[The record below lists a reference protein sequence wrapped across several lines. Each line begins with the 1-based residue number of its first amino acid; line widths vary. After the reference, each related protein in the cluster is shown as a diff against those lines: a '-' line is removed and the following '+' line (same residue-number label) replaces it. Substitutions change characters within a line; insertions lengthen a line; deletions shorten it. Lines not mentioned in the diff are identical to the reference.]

1 MTIDKSSHIPFRR
14 RLDTRP
20 VKPRLTLAETHWKL
34 GKALALR
41 EKWSEAAIELRQAIA
56 LDNDWLEPQRE
67 LARVLVK
74 LSAWDE
80 AAGVL
85 RGVAEESPED
95 SQTRH
100 LLGDALSKLERWEEA
115 VEAYRGAIA
124 LEPDFVW
131 SHNNLGDALR
141 QLERWE
147 EAAEAYQ
154 NAIALKGD
162 FVWSHNNLGDALFKL
177 ERWDEAAEAYQNAIA
192 LDKDSLILQR
202 NLGKVLVKL
211 SAWEDAVTLWQQVAE
226 KSPNDSEVWHLLG
239 DALSGSE
246 RWSEAVAAYQNA
258 IGLNPE
264 FSGSHNNLGD
274 ALLKLE
280 RWSEAV
286 AAYQNAIGLNPEF
299 FWSHNNLGDALLNL
313 ERWSEAAEA
322 YQNAIGLNPEFFW
335 SHNNLGDALLKLERW
350 SEAAEAYQN
359 AIGLN
364 PEFFWS
370 HNNLGDALLKL
381 ERWSEA
387 AEAYQN
393 AIAWRD
399 DLPWSHYNLAE
410 ALVKLERW
418 EAAVK
423 AYKRAMEIQPDLP
436 CIYEKLGDAL
446 RHQTQIDSQEICQ
459 VYHRAVEHNPT
470 NLQVYYKAL
479 EVNPKDAKMSLKL
492 ADAFRSQ
499 GQLDQAVT
507 FYKNTLQLTP
517 EDVDIQVLALHR
529 LGSISQ
535 NRGHLEEA
543 LGLYRRCGELSPG
556 VDSGL
561 ALAAVLEKLGR
572 WTDAVDQYRQV
583 VLEFGECGPASLGL
597 GRALAELE
605 RPVEAVVECR
615 RAVKLGV
622 ETPEVHRLLAETLV
636 ELGRWSEVVEHWK
649 WLLERYPGAA
659 HWRRRLALALMGLG
673 RWTEAAAQW
682 GEYWRVA
689 PGSGRCPVV
698 DFRPQKKT
706 HGEIDHSQELSI
718 TGDLTVEFWLYLRD
732 WPKSWTDIISKYV
745 NDQQWEQ
752 ELEYALNQ
760 LGRSLATESTDIWR
774 IQEGQRDEKLHQLL
788 IGSHLDSPKNLD
800 QSYDNQVIGI
810 RGWVLP
816 KDHDVR
822 SVKIIVK
829 SASCEREE
837 LLSVE
842 RTDVIRIKLNA
853 EPEEHPQLFCGF
865 NFKVTPADRIEI
877 YISIEGYKYHWKTIE
892 STRFP
897 YNEFCFRLKDD
908 QKGQWYYGKGEA
920 VAKQVNWV
928 PQEDMRLHEW
938 VHVACVRKVGEY
950 GRIYF
955 NGVLRR
961 EKDWSG
967 ESEAVGTEAPVRLMG
982 SPQWQ
987 RFHDGKL
994 SEVRLWNLARSGDE
1008 IREGM
1013 CEGLTGEE
1021 PGLVGLWHGDESDE
1035 GILVDAVGH
1044 HHGRL
1049 VMASDAGKERPRV
1062 GVSSW
1067 ELSQNAA
1074 GRAYTLAQLYGGFAE
1089 VELIGCLFPKYGGQV
1104 WSPIRGSEIPC
1115 HTIRVEDEGR
1125 FIEQALGLVLAHP
1138 YEVLHLSKPRMPNI
1152 ILGLLYKLVWG
1163 ARVIVDIDDEEL
1175 AFVKAS
1181 ETLDLRELL
1190 ESGGKL
1196 PPFQGWDGGKWTG
1209 LAVGLARA
1217 FDGVTVSNPA
1227 LLERYGG
1234 VVIRHGRDEAR
1245 FVPSAD
1251 LKRRSRERF
1260 GIAQDKKVVLFF
1272 GTPRKHKGLVTTARA
1287 LGSLGRKD
1295 VVFAIIGDFED
1306 GKLKEEL
1313 QGIPG
1318 VDYVFVGNQPFES
1331 IPDVVAVGDI
1341 CVLLQDAD
1349 FRVSQFQIPAKLSD
1363 ALGMGLVV
1371 LLSETAAVADV
1382 IESGAV
1388 VPVAEGD
1395 LPAVLDRVLSDE
1407 AECNKFRVRGREL
1420 LAAEFGFGVNG
1431 SRLAEVMDEV
1441 RSGVGVLSDE
1451 LNLLLAGFPA
1461 VGSVWQHWGEGVL
1474 ETRRLRPVGQGVSI
1488 IVLSWNGAGLLRRL
1502 LSSFFATNTYFPVEF
1517 IIIDHGS
1524 EDNTA
1529 EVVRQQAI
1537 KGDVRYINRGA
1548 NFSFSNSCNYGAG
1561 LAKYPYLLFL
1571 NNDIVFSSDVLPLA
1585 VSRLDDATI
1594 GAVGVRLDD
1603 EPSSLPKGKEPGVHH
1618 TGIEF
1623 VWNEKR
1629 GYFQPEQIRHGSLKD
1644 YLANATAEGD
1654 FFPAVTGAF
1663 LLCRKGDWER
1673 VGGFSLD
1680 YDYGLE
1686 DIDFCLRLG
1695 RDLRKKC
1702 YCINQVSL
1710 QHQEGATRQKGNQ
1723 PQRRE
1728 VRENNHRLFKERWD
1742 NYVRDLMGQP
1752 LVNQHT
1758 SANHIKLYASS
1769 ENPKIAVVLH
1779 AYYPELLP
1787 ELFSKLDNL
1796 SDYDLFVTIPENVV
1810 DSVTSALDKY
1820 TKNYQVSI
1828 VKNIGYDILPFLEVI
1843 SELDTLGYKYV
1854 CKIHTKRDHPDFG
1867 SLWRECLL
1875 DAVLGDKNITEQ
1887 IITAF
1892 DNNPSLQIVGPALLY
1907 MSMLG
1912 TIYDGH
1918 EKMKQMI
1925 HDFMEPLNLIEDW
1938 GFFGGSMFWSRITP
1952 LKYIAD
1958 QILLKPIDWQAS
1970 KSWLTTGFYYHIV
1983 ERLLGL
1989 VSYINEGQVGLV
2001 DYKIIDTENI
2011 VKILRINQNFV
2022 PTPLPTEYRLKAY
2035 RLAKNNLFAKYALIY
2050 KSGIFDAFYYL
2061 TIMPHLLKDK
2071 IDCVEHYLTSNAKSY
2086 LSHQHQ
2092 NEEITFSFS
2101 GNQLN
2106 YTAKQSKSI
2115 SLDSNFV
2122 SDLMGCQ
2129 PFPNKNFPSQHGIKV
2144 SILCPTYNHEK
2155 YISQALEGFV
2165 RQKTNFK
2172 FEVIIGDD
2180 CSTDRTPD
2188 IIQDYVDR
2196 YPDLFVFVRR
2206 NKNLGCRQNSLDL
2219 RRRVRG
2225 QYVALN
2231 EGDDYWTDPMKLQI
2245 QADYLDS
2252 HPECA
2257 VCFHPVLVI
2266 DEDKPKK
2273 QKVFPLIDQ
2282 HLAGIKFSAEH
2293 LLRRNFIQTNSV
2305 MYRWQFHDLE
2315 DEGYTSH
2322 LQPGDWYNHLLHAQY
2337 GQIHL
2342 LEKVMSVYRKHPGGV
2357 WSTAKDH
2364 ITRMKKWGNE
2374 HIHFFRTVNHNLVH
2388 KYHFHLLFS
2397 MKSMFIDLAKEYF
2410 EKLDIFNL
2418 YDLIDKNRDIA
2429 PIAFYYLDWPIDIN
2443 TIFSSQDLIDEFRKV
2458 FTISTVITSYNQEE
2472 YIEQCLE
2479 SVVYQ
2484 KGFFAHEVI
2493 IADDF
2498 STDKTTEII
2507 DKYAKAYPDIISV
2520 IPTSKNLGMLQN
2532 LQRAFTACQG
2542 NFIAICEGDDYWLSP
2557 TKLHKQLL
2565 FLLKKPELP
2574 MCFNWLLI
2582 YKPSEQTFKP
2592 HPQQE
2597 KINSDRI
2604 TFDQLLPVD
2613 LPANFSCCFY
2623 RRKAIESIPNS
2634 YYQEARAAD
2643 WLFNLC
2649 IAHKADLGFIKELL
2663 SVYRL
2668 HEKGQWSGLSLKEQ
2682 ADRMQKGY
2690 QRFMEYFPDR
2700 KKYIQNFIRDD
2711 YDLVSNYKTPS
2722 YLEDCQDKN
2731 TFCNID
2737 KLESIY
2743 GVWQIRGWFLNINC
2757 DSSEN
2762 ENKFLFIIDE
2772 NGKVCWSGLL
2782 DNQNRQDVES
2792 YYSTRFH
2799 KKVTFRNWSGFTGIF
2814 NPQLSDGLY
2823 RLGIGKYSDGRLI
2836 YKTISKLFEVTKGR
2850 LTIN

>member
-67 LARVLVK
+67 LARVLVQ

-211 SAWEDAVTLWQQVAE
+211 SAWEEAVTLWQQVAE

-280 RWSEAV
+280 RWSEA
-286 AAYQNAIGLNPEF
+286 
-299 FWSHNNLGDALLNL
+299 
-313 ERWSEAAEA
+313 AEA

-350 SEAAEAYQN
+350 SEAVAAYQN

-446 RHQTQIDSQEICQ
+446 RHQVPPNLEEISQ
-459 VYHRAVEHNPT
+459 VYYKAIEANPN
-470 NLQVYYKAL
+470 NLEVYYKAL
-479 EVNPKDAKMSLKL
+479 EVNPKDAQMSLKL

-561 ALAAVLEKLGR
+561 AVAAVLEKLGR

-605 RPVEAVVECR
+605 RPVEAVVEWR

-649 WLLERYPGAA
+649 WLLERYPGAVD
-659 HWRRRLALALMGLG
+659 WRRRLALALMGLG

-689 PGSGRCPVV
+689 PGSGRGRVV

-732 WPKSWTDIISKYV
+732 WPKSWTDIISKFV
-745 NDQQWEQ
+745 NDKQ
-752 ELEYALNQ
+752 
-760 LGRSLATESTDIWR
+760 
-774 IQEGQRDEKLHQLL
+774 
-788 IGSHLDSPKNLD
+788 
-800 QSYDNQVIGI
+800 
-810 RGWVLP
+810 
-816 KDHDVR
+816 
-822 SVKIIVK
+822 
-829 SASCEREE
+829 
-837 LLSVE
+837 
-842 RTDVIRIKLNA
+842 
-853 EPEEHPQLFCGF
+853 
-865 NFKVTPADRIEI
+865 
-877 YISIEGYKYHWKTIE
+877 
-892 STRFP
+892 
-897 YNEFCFRLKDD
+897 NEFCFRLKDD

-938 VHVACVRKVGEY
+938 VHVACVRKVGQY

-961 EKDWSG
+961 EADWSG
-967 ESEAVGTEAPVRLMG
+967 ESEAAGTEAPVWLMA
-982 SPQWQ
+982 STQWQ
-987 RFHDGKL
+987 LFHDGKL
-994 SEVRLWNLARSGDE
+994 SEVRLWNRARSGDE

-1035 GILVDAVGH
+1035 GVLVDAVGH

-1049 VMASDAGKERPRV
+1049 VMAADAGKERPRV
-1062 GVSSW
+1062 GVCGW
-1067 ELSQNAA
+1067 ELSHNAA
-1074 GRAYTLAQLYGGFAE
+1074 GRAYTLAQLYGGFTE
-1089 VELIGCLFPKYGGQV
+1089 VELIGCLYPKYGGQV
-1104 WSPIRGSEIPC
+1104 WEPIRGGEIRC

-1138 YEVLHLSKPRMPNI
+1138 YEVVHLSKPRIANI

-1175 AFVKAS
+1175 IFVRAS
-1181 ETLDLRELL
+1181 EPVDLRELL
-1190 ESGGKL
+1190 ESGERLPKWKHLQGKE
-1196 PPFQGWDGGKWTG
+1196 WTRI
-1209 LAVGLARA
+1209 AVGLVRE

-1227 LLERYGG
+1227 LQERYGG
-1234 VVIRHGRDEAR
+1234 VVIRHARDEAR

-1251 LKRRSRERF
+1251 LKRRSREGF

-1461 VGSVWQHWGEGVL
+1461 VGSVLPKWTKNKIAHKTDRESYAL
-1474 ETRRLRPVGQGVSI
+1474 NR
-1488 IVLSWNGAGLLRRL
+1488 
-1502 LSSFFATNTYFPVEF
+1502 LSSIMSFINRDNNELVTQRYVNTPHKKLPITVL
-1517 IIIDHGS
+1517 IIAWDVGHNPLGRS
-1524 EDNTA
+1524 YMLA
-1529 EVVRQQAI
+1529 EVVERVVSNTLLIGFQFPRYGDDVWEPVRNEKVPVITLPGLNLPEFHVSLQRIAKRIRPDVVIACKSRLPSVELGLMIKEECNCPLIIDIDDYELSFFQNRTELTLSDIEAMPEASVATDIEPYAEIWTRLAQNLARTADEIIVSNIALQFKFGGTIIPHVRDENTCNPDLYDSSEVRGRYGIPLNFKVVLFFGTPRLHKGVDRLAQAI
-1537 KGDVRYINRGA
+1537 NAIADPNFRLVIVGSAPDHNVIEKLDTIAPGRIIYLPTQPFSHIPEILSMADVVCLPQEERHII
-1548 NFSFSNSCNYGAG
+1548 SNYQLPAKAIDAISMGVPLLVSNTLPLMELVDQG
-1561 LAKYPYLLFL
+1561 LAKLIDP
-1571 NNDIVFSSDVLPLA
+1571 NDLSGCIEEVVKNSVTDQQYESNLRSRFIQFYSYDAAAQKMRQIIQRSLIVKPWQFVPKTNRIISASTHVLGSAAEISQKQSHEGTDIIVFWKQNDTGIYGRRHDMVIKYLASRQDVRKVIVFDAPISEFELVQKKSSKSEINQDRLIYTMTYEKLLGKHDTEKISYNIFVYPPGKYYIHQVQAGRTHINSGYLFYLQEVFRRESVNTNQAIFWIYPKNYLAPEVIKKFDPAKVVVDVVDDHRSWPNISDIEKSNINKNYHEILA
-1585 VSRLDDATI
+1585 LADLVFTNCQQVYLSMKQFAPSDIRLVPNGCDSTIPVTPPKNSRKFDKFCSYPGKIIGYIGNLESKIDLKLLEKLAKKFDDCQIVLIGSAHTNPSVLKLKQYSNIFMPGVIPYSEIGSWVSRFD
-1594 GAVGVRLDD
+1594 VGIVPHLN
-1603 EPSSLPKGKEPGVHH
+1603 
-1618 TGIEF
+1618 T
-1623 VWNEKR
+1623 
-1629 GYFQPEQIRHGSLKD
+1629 
-1644 YLANATAEGD
+1644 
-1654 FFPAVTGAF
+1654 
-1663 LLCRKGDWER
+1663 
-1673 VGGFSLD
+1673 
-1680 YDYGLE
+1680 
-1686 DIDFCLRLG
+1686 
-1695 RDLRKKC
+1695 
-1702 YCINQVSL
+1702 
-1710 QHQEGATRQKGNQ
+1710 
-1723 PQRRE
+1723 
-1728 VRENNHRLFKERWD
+1728 
-1742 NYVRDLMGQP
+1742 
-1752 LVNQHT
+1752 
-1758 SANHIKLYASS
+1758 
-1769 ENPKIAVVLH
+1769 
-1779 AYYPELLP
+1779 EL
-1787 ELFSKLDNL
+1787 
-1796 SDYDLFVTIPENVV
+1796 
-1810 DSVTSALDKY
+1810 
-1820 TKNYQVSI
+1820 TK
-1828 VKNIGYDILPFLEVI
+1828 
-1843 SELDTLGYKYV
+1843 
-1854 CKIHTKRDHPDFG
+1854 
-1867 SLWRECLL
+1867 
-1875 DAVLGDKNITEQ
+1875 
-1887 IITAF
+1887 
-1892 DNNPSLQIVGPALLY
+1892 
-1907 MSMLG
+1907 SM
-1912 TIYDGH
+1912 
-1918 EKMKQMI
+1918 
-1925 HDFMEPLNLIEDW
+1925 N
-1938 GFFGGSMFWSRITP
+1938 P
-1952 LKYIAD
+1952 LKVFVYLSLNVPVVSMQIDNIDQTSKMLYVAKSHEEFITLVATVLDMKRPSAD
-1958 QILLKPIDWQAS
+1958 LSAR
-1970 KSWLTTGFYYHIV
+1970 Y
-1983 ERLLGL
+1983 
-1989 VSYINEGQVGLV
+1989 
-2001 DYKIIDTENI
+2001 
-2011 VKILRINQNFV
+2011 
-2022 PTPLPTEYRLKAY
+2022 
-2035 RLAKNNLFAKYALIY
+2035 LAKNNW
-2050 KSGIFDAFYYL
+2050 
-2061 TIMPHLLKDK
+2061 
-2071 IDCVEHYLTSNAKSY
+2071 
-2086 LSHQHQ
+2086 
-2092 NEEITFSFS
+2092 EE
-2101 GNQLN
+2101 
-2106 YTAKQSKSI
+2106 
-2115 SLDSNFV
+2115 
-2122 SDLMGCQ
+2122 
-2129 PFPNKNFPSQHGIKV
+2129 
-2144 SILCPTYNHEK
+2144 
-2155 YISQALEGFV
+2155 
-2165 RQKTNFK
+2165 R
-2172 FEVIIGDD
+2172 
-2180 CSTDRTPD
+2180 
-2188 IIQDYVDR
+2188 
-2196 YPDLFVFVRR
+2196 
-2206 NKNLGCRQNSLDL
+2206 LG
-2219 RRRVRG
+2219 
-2225 QYVALN
+2225 
-2231 EGDDYWTDPMKLQI
+2231 T
-2245 QADYLDS
+2245 
-2252 HPECA
+2252 H
-2257 VCFHPVLVI
+2257 
-2266 DEDKPKK
+2266 
-2273 QKVFPLIDQ
+2273 
-2282 HLAGIKFSAEH
+2282 
-2293 LLRRNFIQTNSV
+2293 
-2305 MYRWQFHDLE
+2305 
-2315 DEGYTSH
+2315 
-2322 LQPGDWYNHLLHAQY
+2322 
-2337 GQIHL
+2337 
-2342 LEKVMSVYRKHPGGV
+2342 
-2357 WSTAKDH
+2357 
-2364 ITRMKKWGNE
+2364 
-2374 HIHFFRTVNHNLVH
+2374 VN
-2388 KYHFHLLFS
+2388 
-2397 MKSMFIDLAKEYF
+2397 
-2410 EKLDIFNL
+2410 
-2418 YDLIDKNRDIA
+2418 
-2429 PIAFYYLDWPIDIN
+2429 
-2443 TIFSSQDLIDEFRKV
+2443 
-2458 FTISTVITSYNQEE
+2458 
-2472 YIEQCLE
+2472 
-2479 SVVYQ
+2479 
-2484 KGFFAHEVI
+2484 
-2493 IADDF
+2493 
-2498 STDKTTEII
+2498 
-2507 DKYAKAYPDIISV
+2507 
-2520 IPTSKNLGMLQN
+2520 
-2532 LQRAFTACQG
+2532 
-2542 NFIAICEGDDYWLSP
+2542 
-2557 TKLHKQLL
+2557 QLL
-2565 FLLKKPELP
+2565 FETKKHVK
-2574 MCFNWLLI
+2574 NVV
-2582 YKPSEQTFKP
+2582 
-2592 HPQQE
+2592 
-2597 KINSDRI
+2597 DR
-2604 TFDQLLPVD
+2604 
-2613 LPANFSCCFY
+2613 
-2623 RRKAIESIPNS
+2623 RRI
-2634 YYQEARAAD
+2634 
-2643 WLFNLC
+2643 C
-2649 IAHKADLGFIKELL
+2649 
-2663 SVYRL
+2663 
-2668 HEKGQWSGLSLKEQ
+2668 
-2682 ADRMQKGY
+2682 
-2690 QRFMEYFPDR
+2690 
-2700 KKYIQNFIRDD
+2700 
-2711 YDLVSNYKTPS
+2711 
-2722 YLEDCQDKN
+2722 
-2731 TFCNID
+2731 
-2737 KLESIY
+2737 
-2743 GVWQIRGWFLNINC
+2743 
-2757 DSSEN
+2757 
-2762 ENKFLFIIDE
+2762 
-2772 NGKVCWSGLL
+2772 
-2782 DNQNRQDVES
+2782 
-2792 YYSTRFH
+2792 
-2799 KKVTFRNWSGFTGIF
+2799 
-2814 NPQLSDGLY
+2814 
-2823 RLGIGKYSDGRLI
+2823 
-2836 YKTISKLFEVTKGR
+2836 
-2850 LTIN
+2850 